1 MYNTNLM
8 IAAAAAL
15 LLIVLLAVIFI
26 IIKKK
31 KKQNKLSE
39 PADLKLKL
47 SQTKNGIL
55 GKLAEV
61 VKLRGKV
68 DEELMEDLEEMLIK
82 SDIGV
87 ETSIEIIDQLRQE
100 VRQEQITQ
108 VGEIQG
114 TLKKIIRKLLLADY
128 ANTNEH
134 FQLEQASPFIFL
146 FAGVNGVGKTT
157 TIGKL
162 AKRYTSAGKKVR
174 LIAGDTFRAAAIE
187 QLTIWAE
194 RSGAEIT
201 KHQHGAD
208 PASVIYEGVMKA
220 VKEKEDIVLIDT
232 AGRQHTKINLMNEL
246 SKIIRTIQK
255 IVPAA
260 PHETMMVVD
269 ATTGQN
275 AIEQSKLFN
284 QAAKLTGLV
293 LTKLDGTA
301 KGGIVIGIK
310 HQLNIPVK
318 LIGVGEQ
325 ETDLRD
331 FEIDQFIEA
340 IFE

>member
-114 TLKKIIRKLLLADY
+114 
-128 ANTNEH
+128 
-134 FQLEQASPFIFL
+134 
-146 FAGVNGVGKTT
+146 
-157 TIGKL
+157 
-162 AKRYTSAGKKVR
+162 
-174 LIAGDTFRAAAIE
+174 
-187 QLTIWAE
+187 
-194 RSGAEIT
+194 
-201 KHQHGAD
+201 
-208 PASVIYEGVMKA
+208 
-220 VKEKEDIVLIDT
+220 
-232 AGRQHTKINLMNEL
+232 
-246 SKIIRTIQK
+246 
-255 IVPAA
+255 
-260 PHETMMVVD
+260 
-269 ATTGQN
+269 
-275 AIEQSKLFN
+275 
-284 QAAKLTGLV
+284 
-293 LTKLDGTA
+293 
-301 KGGIVIGIK
+301 
-310 HQLNIPVK
+310 
-318 LIGVGEQ
+318 
-325 ETDLRD
+325 
-331 FEIDQFIEA
+331 
-340 IFE
+340 